1 MKGGGGQTKSQLLD
15 WLVPLQL
22 LEVYRIQRTIWTL
35 DAALN
40 IIWREEEDQFEIW
53 ELMAVSAVE
62 ESIMWNPT
70 IPQEKKQTLIG
81 LENLANVQQ
90 RILQQKKKS
99 NSTAEQ
105 LKRRGFTSSWLHK
118 QGEWYII
125 ANRTH
130 EMSSGSVSRLQR
142 MIELHN

>member
-1 MKGGGGQTKSQLLD
+1 MKEGGGQTKSQLLD

-90 RILQQKKKS
+90 RILQQKK
-99 NSTAEQ
+99 NPTLQ
-105 LKRRGFTSSWLHK
+105 QSSWKGGDLHLLDFINK
-118 QGEWYII
+118 
-125 ANRTH
+125 
-130 EMSSGSVSRLQR
+130 VSD
-142 MIELHN
+142 IS

>member
-62 ESIMWNPT
+62 ESIMWN
-70 IPQEKKQTLIG
+70 QSD
-81 LENLANVQQ
+81 
-90 RILQQKKKS
+90 KS
-99 NSTAEQ
+99 
-105 LKRRGFTSSWLHK
+105 
-118 QGEWYII
+118 
-125 ANRTH
+125 
-130 EMSSGSVSRLQR
+130 SR
-142 MIELHN
+142 